1 MKVGWATCLIW
12 IFSCACLW
20 LAGHFSFI
28 VHAWKFSPADSGM
41 PWPAGVPDTSKY
53 QYKVESQFLVES
65 DWHRIDDTD
74 DPRPEAVLIWLANN
88 EVYLCGRK
96 DILYGDS
103 DIYYVK
109 KHSIYNM
116 ADGHWA
122 ACIEAY
128 GVWECEDVVI
138 HFQLVYDGQ
147 AQ

>member
-20 LAGHFSFI
+20 LAGHFFFHYTCLE
-28 VHAWKFSPADSGM
+28 VFAC
-41 PWPAGVPDTSKY
+41 
-53 QYKVESQFLVES
+53 
-65 DWHRIDDTD
+65 
-74 DPRPEAVLIWLANN
+74 NN

-109 KHSIYNM
+109 KHSIYM

-138 HFQLVYDGQ
+138 HFQLVDDGQ